1 MNRKDI
7 LRFERLD
14 ERFARILGD
23 KGLLCTKDIIWKFE
37 SWERMVEAM
46 AYHFPTNYSSIFHG
60 RDFDLI
66 KTKYVLTGEG
76 LPYEAVWNFH
86 TPLAMMAK
94 ENPFALNLL
103 INPHVRGH
111 IDFNLRSPYMIQGRE
126 ELADIAEEARLAATR
141 FDEYR
146 ARYGEKEVDRV
157 IAIGDSLSK
166 YQDPSR
172 LTDEEETEGG
182 IRKKF
187 LDIEEEKLKAARIDF
202 AKSLAQRQEAIVAIE
217 KRIKELKKKT
227 PPRPVFDLLGYISA
241 HCPKEHEPWVHD
253 IWSVQLHQAK
263 HGQRVMVCHMLNE
276 GWASYWHEY
285 AMHEVFCERLID
297 ANEFGIFT
305 DFHSKVCRPSRF
317 SFNAYHIGPAFY
329 KDIGDRWDKGQFGK
343 EYLDC
348 TWPRKRERY
357 VRKGFEGAGEKKIFE
372 IASTLNDRM
381 VYSNA
386 ELFSDEFI
394 AEEGIYIWNGQ
405 PKPDGSVEY
414 FIAEKNPDVM
424 RYILT
429 NRATLYGIPLLSIE
443 DGNYKGNRELYLK
456 HHFFGNELDPKMES
470 GAMEHV
476 FDAWGKPVHLE
487 TAEITKRDD
496 YGRPEKTKPILH
508 TYDGKKHTFA

>member
-14 ERFARILGD
+14 EIFARMLEN
-23 KGLLCTKDIIWKFE
+23 KGLLCTEDIIWKFE
-37 SWERMVEAM
+37 AWIRMVEAM

-66 KTKYVLTGEG
+66 KMKYVLTGEG

-86 TPLAMMAK
+86 IPVAMMAK
-94 ENPFALNLL
+94 ENSFALNLL

-111 IDFNLRSPYMIQGRE
+111 IDFNLRNSFMIQGR

-146 ARYGEKEVDRV
+146 ATYGDKEVDRI

-166 YQDPSR
+166 YQNPNR
-172 LTDEEETEGG
+172 LTDEEETEED

-187 LDIEEEKLKAARIDF
+187 LDIEQEKLKTANVDF
-202 AKSLAQRQEAIVAIE
+202 GKSAAQRQEAAAAAE

-227 PPRPVFDLLGYISA
+227 PPRPVFDILGYIMT
-241 HCPKEHEPWVHD
+241 HCPKEHEPWAYD
-253 IWSVQLHQAK
+253 IWNVQLHQAK
-263 HGQRVMVCHMLNE
+263 HQQRVMVCHMLNE

-285 AMHEVFCERLID
+285 AMHELFRKKLID
-297 ANEFGIFT
+297 SNEFGIFT

-317 SFNAYHIGPAFY
+317 GFNAYHIGPAFY
-329 KDIGDRWDKGQFGK
+329 ADIMDRWDKGQFGR
-343 EYLDC
+343 EYMEC
-348 TWPRKRERY
+348 MWPHKRERY
-357 VRKGFEGAGEKKIFE
+357 IRKGFEGAGEKKIFE

-381 VYSNA
+381 AYSNA

-394 AEEGIYIWNGQ
+394 AEEGIYIWGGQ
-405 PKPDGSVEY
+405 EKNDGSVEY
-414 FIAEKNPDVM
+414 TIAEKNPEVM
-424 RYILT
+424 RYVLT
-429 NRATLYGIPLLSIE
+429 NRATLYGIPLMSVQ
-443 DGNYKGNRELYLK
+443 DGNYNGNKELYLR
-456 HHFFGNELDPKMES
+456 HHFMNYELDPKMES

-476 FDAWGKPVHLE
+476 WSAWGKPVHLE
-487 TAEITKRDD
+487 TVEITKRDD
-496 YGRPEKTKPILH
+496 QGRPQKSKSILH
-508 TYDGKKHTFA
+508 TYDGKTHKFK